1 MKKILTILLS
11 ILSAFLLVTNI
22 SANDIKII
30 DDDNVL
36 SDEEKTEL
44 EYLIENYIDY
54 TNYDMV
60 VYLADK
66 GEEYFNTPGN
76 SITTLA
82 DDTFDYNGYGIGIDR
97 EGIILCFD
105 IKYRDYTITTSGPG
119 CIETY
124 SIAALDSVYNNVTP
138 YFREN
143 DFYGGI
149 KAFISSA
156 KLAYENY
163 DSYHGPIEE
172 DYTYVKP
179 NKVKRAVTS
188 ALVGSTLITVL
199 AFVILSTKLKSQR
212 VGATASQY
220 MKGSNLNIFRSGD
233 VYLYS
238 HVSRTRIERS
248 NHNISN
254 SHSSPVHISSSGH
267 SHGGGGS
274 HRV

>member
-1 MKKILTILLS
+1 MKKIFTILLS
-11 ILSAFLLVTNI
+11 ILCACLLTTSI

-36 SDEEKTEL
+36 SVEEKTEL

-82 DDTFDYNGYGIGIDR
+82 DDTFDYNGYGIGIDK

-119 CIETY
+119 CIDTY
-124 SIAALDSVYNNVTP
+124 SIDALDSVYDNVTP
-138 YFREN
+138 YFKEN

-156 KLAYENY
+156 KLAYDNY
-163 DSYHGPIEE
+163 DAYHSPIEE

-179 NKVKRAVTS
+179 NKVKRALTS
-188 ALVGSTLITVL
+188 AMVGSSLITVL
-199 AFVILSTKLKSQR
+199 AFVILRSKLKSQH
-212 VGATASQY
+212 VGVTASQY
-220 MKGSNLNIFRSGD
+220 MKGSNLNLFKSGD
-233 VYLYS
+233 IYLYS
-238 HVSRTRIERS
+238 NVSRTRIERS
-248 NHNISN
+248 NHNIS
-254 SHSSPVHISSSGH
+254 SGHSSPTHISSSGH
-267 SHGGGGS
+267 THGGGGS
-274 HRV
+274 HKV